1 MARTPTLVE
10 RQSRRH
16 RPILFLH
23 VAMVD
28 GDPKAAV
35 ACVHRGLRWYE
46 RSLSRFGVS
55 RRDTRR
61 LLRQLL
67 VEPEPH
73 HQPTSRQWPATARA
87 ALRYQSVDSATHNLR
102 RFLARALRR
111 RTAA

>member
-1 MARTPTLVE
+1 MARTSALVE

-35 ACVHRGLRWYE
+35 ACVHRGLRWHE
-46 RSLSRFGVS
+46 RSLSRFGIS
-55 RRDTRR
+55 GRNTRR
-61 LLRQLL
+61 LLRELL

-73 HQPTSRQWPATARA
+73 HQPASGQRPATARA
-87 ALRYQSVDSATHNLR
+87 ALRYQSVDTATPDLR
-102 RFLARALRR
+102 RF
-111 RTAA
+111 